1 MERFAKIINGSIFA
15 RRSKEK
21 AKSSVAK
28 MARIEKKKT
37 CLELKKTNLHFKWVA
52 KYFTDH
58 EKSRV

>member
-28 MARIEKKKT
+28 MARIEKKKDV
-37 CLELKKTNLHFKWVA
+37 LRI
-52 KYFTDH
+52 
-58 EKSRV
+58 EKDKSSLQMGSQVFYGP

>member
-28 MARIEKKKT
+28 MARIEKRKDV
-37 CLELKKTNLHFKWVA
+37 LRI
-52 KYFTDH
+52 
-58 EKSRV
+58 EKDKSSLQMASQVFYGP